1 MQRIFSCIRKK
12 IYRLYFIFK
21 KKLSL
26 KFKKKSKLQVVK
38 KIHYQNVQLKIQLH
52 YIWILYKKIILFSF
66 VKKLIFLIYQPL
78 ID

>member
-52 YIWILYKKIILFSF
+52 YIWILYKKIILFSL